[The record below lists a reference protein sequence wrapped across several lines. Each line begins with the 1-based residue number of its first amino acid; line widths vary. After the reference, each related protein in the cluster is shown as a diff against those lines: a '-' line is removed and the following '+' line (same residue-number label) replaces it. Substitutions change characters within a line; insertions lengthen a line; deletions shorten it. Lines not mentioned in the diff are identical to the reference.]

1 LFLWLTYNAL
11 ETCGKEN
18 TLHQHHAGERKT
30 VLRKLHIERLG
41 RPAFICLWLAL
52 IPLLVYVPVF
62 QAQFIGF
69 DDDEYVFANP
79 HVLGGITLANLRWAF
94 VTTHAA
100 NWHPVTWIS
109 LMLNSQ
115 YFGSSAG
122 AFHAVNLFL
131 HVANTLLLFL
141 WLYDSTAAKW
151 RGALVA
157 ALFALHPLH
166 VESVAWISERKD
178 VLSALFWMLALIVYT
193 DYAKTGRISRYFF
206 ALLLFGIGL
215 MAKPMLVTLPIVL
228 LLLDYWPL
236 GRFAERRT
244 LRLLIEKLP
253 FLAFSIASSV
263 VTLFAQHGVHAVAS
277 LDIAPIF
284 VRAQN
289 APIACIAYIG
299 KLFWPIG
306 LAVFYPY
313 NRHPSLLL
321 AFLSLATL
329 VIVSAVAILIRRHKG
344 YVLTGWFWFLITLV
358 PVIGIVQV
366 GLQSM
371 ADRYTYIPFIGLFI
385 ILAWGGWDALNRL
398 RIPPF
403 VQALAASVALV
414 LCAGLTRA
422 QLRYWHDSIALF
434 QHALNLTVG
443 DGAAAANL
451 GYALAEQG
459 QHDKAIA
466 HYKAVLQSHPRGDAT
481 VWNNFGGSLAATGK
495 LEEAIDAFQNALK
508 LDPSKSDAHQNL
520 GLALA
525 RKGKLQESLIHFRD
539 AARLDP
545 ENVRVHNTYAVML
558 GAAGRTDEAMQ
569 EFQIALRLA
578 PDSAATHA
586 NLANLLAKQH
596 ARDEAM
602 AHYSEALR
610 LDPAFVEA
618 HYYIASL
625 LLEEGRGEDAAAH
638 YIAALQTKPDYVPA
652 MVSLAWIYA
661 TAGGEWGS
669 QHAAEAVR
677 LAERA
682 CQLSGRKQS
691 GPLATLAAAYA
702 NAGRFEEAVK
712 TGEEAFSIAKAA
724 GENDFADSI
733 RARIALYKNG
743 SPFRLP
749 Q

>member
-1 LFLWLTYNAL
+1 MKRDMWEKTIL
-11 ETCGKEN
+11 GKFN
-18 TLHQHHAGERKT
+18 R
-30 VLRKLHIERLG
+30 ERLG
-41 RPAFICLWLAL
+41 QPAFICLWLAL
-52 IPLLVYVPVF
+52 VTLLVYVPVF

-94 VTTHAA
+94 VTNHAG

-115 YFGSSAG
+115 YFGSGAG
-122 AFHAVNLFL
+122 AFHAVNLLL

-141 WLYDSTAAKW
+141 WLYGATGAKW

-178 VLSALFWMLALIVYT
+178 VLSTLFWMLALVTYT

-215 MAKPMLVTLPIVL
+215 MAKPMLVSLPFVL

-244 LRLLIEKLP
+244 FGLLIEKLP

-263 VTLFAQHGVHAVAS
+263 VTVFAQQRVHAVVP
-277 LDIAPIF
+277 LEMAPVF

-289 APIACIAYIG
+289 ATLACIAYIG
-299 KLFWPIG
+299 KLFRPGG
-306 LAVFYPY
+306 LAIFYPY
-313 NRHPSLLL
+313 NPHPLLL
-321 AFLSLATL
+321 YALLSLAAL
-329 VIVSAVAILIRRHKG
+329 VIVSAAAILIRRHKP
-344 YVLTGWFWFLITLV
+344 YVFTGWFWFLVTLV

-366 GLQSM
+366 GSQSM
-371 ADRYTYIPFIGLFI
+371 ADRYTYIPLIGLFV

-398 RIPPF
+398 RIALF
-403 VQALAASVALV
+403 AQALGASITLV

-434 QHALNLTVG
+434 QHAVSVTV
-443 DGAAAANL
+443 ANGMAEAYL
-451 GYALAEQG
+451 GFALADQG

-466 HYKAVLQSHPRGDAT
+466 HYRAVLQSHPRANADI
-481 VWNNFGGSLAATGK
+481 WNNLGASLAATGK
-495 LEEAIDAFQNALK
+495 LEEAINAFQNALK
-508 LDPSKSDAHQNL
+508 LNPSLGDAHQNL
-520 GLALA
+520 ALALA
-525 RKGKLQESLIHFRD
+525 RSGRQQESLIHLGD
-539 AARLDP
+539 AARLEP
-545 ENVRVHNTYAVML
+545 ENARVHNIYAVML

-569 EFQIALRLA
+569 EFQTALRLA

-610 LDPAFVEA
+610 LNPAFVEA
-618 HYYIASL
+618 HYNIASL
-625 LLEEGRGEDAAAH
+625 LREEGRTEDAIAH
-638 YIAALQTKPDYVPA
+638 YMAALQIKADYVPA

-661 TAGGEWGS
+661 TTSGKAAG
-669 QHAAEAVR
+669 QHAGEAVR
-677 LAERA
+677 LAEQA
-682 CQLSGRKQS
+682 CRISGCKDS
-691 GPLATLAAAYA
+691 GLLDTLAAAYA
-702 NAGRFEEAVK
+702 NAGRFQEAVK
-712 TGEEAFSIAKAA
+712 TGEEAFSIAKAE

-733 RARIALYKNG
+733 RARIALYKKE
-743 SPFRLP
+743 SPFRAP